1 LAGATA
7 HDNLILGLL
16 RGHRGAGAAT
26 DHLEPERASWK
37 TFASSWIRSKPAK
50 PRSRSIFDVPA
61 KLAEL
66 KKLESQ
72 SSAEGFWQIPQ
83 EERNAVLKT
92 LRHLNDL
99 TGDWQKFAAELDEFE
114 TGVSLVEEDHD
125 DELAAELAQLGEKI
139 EAHLSSLELKNLL
152 SGENDEKNAIVAIH
166 SGAGGTE
173 SADWAAM
180 LLRMYRRWAEDKGY
194 EVQMLDFQP
203 AEEAGVRSVTFAVNG
218 SYAFGYLK
226 TEVGVHRLVR
236 ISPFDANKR
245 RHTSFAS
252 VFVYPDIEDSIQI
265 EINEGDLK
273 IDTYRSQGAGGQH
286 VNTTDSAVRITHL
299 PSGIVVAC
307 QQERSQ
313 HKNKSLAM
321 KILKAKL
328 YEKQQE
334 EQRAERDKLEA
345 EKRKIAWGSQI
356 RSYVLH
362 PYQLVKDH
370 RTGVEIGNAQGVLD
384 GTLDRFIEQALLQK
398 VV

>member
-1 LAGATA
+1 
-7 HDNLILGLL
+7 
-16 RGHRGAGAAT
+16 
-26 DHLEPERASWK
+26 LEA
-37 TFASSWIRSKPAK
+37 
-50 PRSRSIFDVPA
+50 
-61 KLAEL
+61 
-66 KKLESQ
+66 Q
-72 SSAEGFWQIPQ
+72 SSAEGFWQFPQ
-83 EERNAVLKT
+83 DQRNTILKK
-92 LRHLNDL
+92 LRHLNDV
-99 TGDWQKFAAELDEFE
+99 TGEWTKFVAELEELE
-114 TGVSLVEEDHD
+114 TGVALVTEEP
-125 DELAAELAQLGEKI
+125 DEELGAELVKLSDKI
-139 EAHLSSLELKNLL
+139 EADLSALELKNLL
-152 SGENDEKNAIVAIH
+152 SGPNDEKNAIVAIH

-180 LLRMYRRWAEDKGY
+180 LLRMYRRWAEERGY
-194 EVQMLDFQP
+194 EVQLLDYQP

-218 SYAFGYLK
+218 PYAFGYLK

-252 VFVYPDIEDSIQI
+252 VFVYPDIEDSVEI
-265 EINEGDLK
+265 EINEGDLR

-286 VNTTDSAVRITHL
+286 VNTTDSAVRLTHL

-313 HKNKSLAM
+313 HKNKALAM

-328 YEKQQE
+328 YEKQQDE
-334 EQRAERDKLEA
+334 ARAERDKLDA
-345 EKRKIAWGSQI
+345 DKRKIAWGSQI

-370 RTGVEIGNAQGVLD
+370 RTGVEIGNSASVLD
-384 GTLDRFIEQALLQK
+384 GAIDRFIEQALLQK